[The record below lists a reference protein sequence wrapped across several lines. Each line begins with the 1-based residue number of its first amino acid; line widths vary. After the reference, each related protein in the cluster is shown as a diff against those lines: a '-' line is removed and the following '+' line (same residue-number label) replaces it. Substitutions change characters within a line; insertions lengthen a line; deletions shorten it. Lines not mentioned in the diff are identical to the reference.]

1 MKKENRK
8 LNLKKGIA
16 SIALA
21 TSLIFTGVPSVASA
35 AVNPENIVK
44 DEHYVEDRTAIRYD
58 EMQTINEFF
67 SIDVKVDTVEK
78 AIILSDVINSYYPGP
93 NMYSNTTC
101 EEVLTI
107 DIDAIYE
114 EYLLA
119 EENGTVELFAAK
131 HLMDMAA
138 IDAYTTLGC
147 RVVNNEIN
155 RSIINTVGSLCYNS
169 GFNHSRMEI
178 FIGSENPFVLLK
190 VENGYIKVN
199 LDGEYVEN
207 LSRISNVL
215 DRKYRNAVY
224 DIGGFVTNQ
233 ERAIDANRT
242 FPDFNAFSYN
252 GVDTATGKSA
262 WLSAGDDDRKAMMTN
277 AIEATKEIVN
287 GENVELQFTTGSF
300 YQLTD
305 ESRKVLEEQGAPDYV
320 INNTIEI
327 DLTVNKT
334 KTLTK

>member
-21 TSLIFTGVPSVASA
+21 TSLIFTGVPTVASA

-44 DEHYVEDRTAIRYD
+44 DEHYIEDRNDIRYN

-67 SIDVKVDTVEK
+67 TIDVKVETIEK
-78 AIILSDVINSYYPGP
+78 AIVLSDVINSYYPGP

-147 RVVNNEIN
+147 RVVNNEIDKVITE
-155 RSIINTVGSLCYNS
+155 SVGSIYHDLGISCIPKTY
-169 GFNHSRMEI
+169 
-178 FIGSENPFVLLK
+178 IGNNGIFVLLQT
-190 VENGYIKVN
+190 ETGYIKVN
-199 LDGEYVEN
+199 LEGEYIDN

-215 DRKYRNAVY
+215 ERKYRNAIY
-224 DIGGFVTNQ
+224 DIGGLTTKQ
-233 ERAIDANRT
+233 ERVIDANRT

-252 GVDTATGKSA
+252 GVDTVTGKSA
-262 WLSAGDDDRKAMMTN
+262 WLSAGDDDRKDMMQF
-277 AIEATKEIVN
+277 AIATTKEIAT
-287 GENVELQFTTGSF
+287 GENIELQFTDGSF

-305 ESRKVLEEQGAPDYV
+305 DSRRVLETYGIPTDMIEH
-320 INNTIEI
+320 TIEI